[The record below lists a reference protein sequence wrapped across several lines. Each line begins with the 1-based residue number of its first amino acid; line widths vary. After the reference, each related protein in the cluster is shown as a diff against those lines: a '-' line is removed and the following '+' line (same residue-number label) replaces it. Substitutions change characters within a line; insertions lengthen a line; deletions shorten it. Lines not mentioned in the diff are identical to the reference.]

1 MPTTRRQ
8 SKSATKIQAATRGR
22 QTRRK
27 LKSNKS
33 SRKSSPKSSPK
44 ECPICLE
51 EVNKDNASIIQ
62 CENKHLYHDKC
73 IKQWME
79 HKTECPICK
88 ENLLPDNKRK
98 IIELLQTIDMEEA
111 EKIGDATAN
120 FLQKIQATANYKKKG
135 ISKTENN
142 IILLTDEYVKYF
154 GALDELISNED
165 ELDFLSRKKDGVEV
179 LRKIIDKYNNVK
191 DELIKQISK
200 YPTDRLEERKIG
212 FYNLELLDKPTRRID
227 AISRPPATE
236 RAQVVRFTRSE

>member
-22 QTRRK
+22 QTRRR

-51 EVNKDNASIIQ
+51 EISKKDASKIM
-62 CENKHLYHDKC
+62 CSNKHLYHDKC

-79 HKTECPICK
+79 HKTECPLCK

-98 IIELLQTIDMEEA
+98 IIELLQTVNMEESEQFGNA
-111 EKIGDATAN
+111 VVNFMNKLYATGE
-120 FLQKIQATANYKKKG
+120 YDKKK
-135 ISKTENN
+135 ISKIENE
-142 IILLTDEYVKYF
+142 IINLSKEYIELF
-154 GALDELISNED
+154 AALDDLISNES
-165 ELDFLSRKKDGVEV
+165 EIDFLSRKRDGVKI
-179 LRKIIDKYNNVK
+179 LRRLIYTFKDVK
-191 DELIKQISK
+191 QKLKKLISK
-200 YPTDRLEERKIG
+200 YPIERIDEINIG
-212 FYNLELLDKPTRRID
+212 IYNLELLEKPSRRID
-227 AISRPPATE
+227 AISRPAATE